1 MKLMRRY
8 ISIENDTLTM
18 EAHEY
23 LLKHSQKWSEEYPG
37 KYIAVVGTELVAIG
51 NNEIEVFKKAKEKYP
66 DREVSITY
74 VPREEEIVTLL

>member
-1 MKLMRRY
+1 MKKY
-8 ISIENDTLTM
+8 IRGKQYSN
-18 EAHEY
+18 Y
-23 LLKHSQKWSEEYPG
+23 GNLLKHSQKRSEKYSG

-74 VPREEEIVTLL
+74 IPREEEIVTLL

>member
-1 MKLMRRY
+1 MRRY
-8 ISIENDTLTM
+8 ISIKNDILTM

-23 LLKHSQKWSEEYPG
+23 LLKHSQKWSEKYPG
-37 KYIAVVGTELVAIG
+37 KYIAVVGNELVAIG

-74 VPREEEIVTLL
+74 VPREEETVTLL